1 MGQALQGE
9 AHEQGQVRQALM
21 RLGRLIE
28 DIARSSVSG
37 AIRSS
42 GFDRQREIELRR
54 QEELQAEIENARGGD
69 EIDSL
74 AQEADVATDAP
85 QRAEE
90 PVRAAPQ
97 MGRQESGVD
106 QGDQKIDH
114 DSIVDQLNIIRA
126 GKSMDDRNIEQ
137 SLKDFISGLGNTQRT
152 TFFKMLQGISKIVAP
167 NVPTRMKP
175 PPEEP
180 EADKAARLDML
191 AQRRTDVK
199 PDARDTATRGHEP
212 APQTDAPVRRDLT
225 QDDEEEHQTR
235 RQPPIRPK
243 QRPVENV
250 RRSKLLL
257 QD

>member
-1 MGQALQGE
+1 
-9 AHEQGQVRQALM
+9 M

-126 GKSMDDRNIEQ
+126 GKSMDDRDIDR
-137 SLKDFISGLGNTQRT
+137 K
-152 TFFKMLQGISKIVAP
+152 
-167 NVPTRMKP
+167 
-175 PPEEP
+175 
-180 EADKAARLDML
+180 
-191 AQRRTDVK
+191 
-199 PDARDTATRGHEP
+199 
-212 APQTDAPVRRDLT
+212 
-225 QDDEEEHQTR
+225 
-235 RQPPIRPK
+235 
-243 QRPVENV
+243 
-250 RRSKLLL
+250 
-257 QD
+257 